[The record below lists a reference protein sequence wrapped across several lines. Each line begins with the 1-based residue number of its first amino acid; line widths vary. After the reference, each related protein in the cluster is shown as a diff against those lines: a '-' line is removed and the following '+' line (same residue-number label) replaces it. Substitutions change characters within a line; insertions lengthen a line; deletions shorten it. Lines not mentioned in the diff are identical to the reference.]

1 MSLIIWAALLLLG
14 GVLYDY
20 RRRTSHQITELQKE
34 ISKLRKFT
42 GLAKDE
48 MNRVDSMMGPGDYEE

>member
-1 MSLIIWAALLLLG
+1 MTLIWVALLLLG

-20 RRRTSHQITELQKE
+20 RRRTSHEITKLQKE
-34 ISKLRKFT
+34 VSKLSKFT

-48 MNRVDSMMGPGDYEE
+48 TIRADSMIGPGDYEE